1 MNYDAKI
8 NKAAAEDG
16 DTLNPL
22 SPGDEDDRRSRRRLW
37 IYAALA
43 LVALIGLWFFL
54 HHGKDAADG
63 PAAGSQ
69 APTVSVFV
77 PGRSSISGHVTTTGT
92 LAAKREMPVGSVG
105 EGGEVVSVLVEPGQ
119 WVKAGQVLAVVDS
132 SVQVQQTAGLAAQ
145 VKVARA
151 NADLAQGNLDRAL
164 KLVERGFISKAEIEQ
179 LRATRDSAQA
189 QVGVANAAVAESR
202 ARNRRLA
209 IVAPAD
215 GLVLSRS
222 VEPGQVVGA
231 SSTVLFR
238 IAMHGE
244 FEMLAKLDEDDLA
257 KLAVGDPAEIT
268 PVGSAQSFQGHVWQ
282 LSPIIDAQ
290 TRLGQARIALP
301 YSPQLRPGGFA
312 SAQIGAGGSVA
323 PRLPESAVL
332 SDNRGTY
339 VFIVGAND
347 KVARRDVT
355 TGSLTGE
362 GIAIR
367 SGLSGNER
375 VVLRAGAFLADG
387 EAVKPHVVTQ

>member
-8 NKAAAEDG
+8 NRAAAEDG
-16 DTLNPL
+16 DTVNPL
-22 SPGDEDDRRSRRRLW
+22 SPGYEDDRRSRRRLW
-37 IYAALA
+37 LYAALA
-43 LVALIGLWFFL
+43 LVALVGLWFFL
-54 HHGKDAADG
+54 HHGKDAADS
-63 PAAGSQ
+63 PVAGSQ
-69 APTVSVFV
+69 APTVSVIV
-77 PGRSSISGHVTTTGT
+77 PGRSSISGHVSATGA

-105 EGGEVVSVLVEPGQ
+105 EGGEVISVLVEPGQ
-119 WVKAGQVLAVVDS
+119 WVKQGQVLAIVDS

-189 QVGVANAAVAESR
+189 QVGVANAAVSESR

-209 IVAPAD
+209 IVAPED

-257 KLAVGDPAEIT
+257 KLSVGDPAEIT
-268 PVGSAQSFQGHVWQ
+268 PVGSAQSFVGHVWQ

-301 YSPQLRPGGFA
+301 YSAQLRPGGFA
-312 SAQIGAGGSVA
+312 TALIGAGGTIA

-332 SDNRGTY
+332 SDNRGSY
-339 VFIVGAND
+339 VFVVGADD
-347 KVARRDVT
+347 KVVRREVT
-355 TGSLTGE
+355 TGSLTAE
-362 GIAIR
+362 GLAVR
-367 SGLSGNER
+367 SGLSGSER

-387 EAVKPHVVTQ
+387 EAVKPKLVTQ